1 MTAICLA
8 ICFMFFID
16 FPFVKGKA
24 MEGITHCFEATFA
37 YKLSTV
43 MDLHYIRVA
52 LNPSKLFAGLLLPVV
67 VVTA

>member
-1 MTAICLA
+1 
-8 ICFMFFID
+8 MFFID
-16 FPFVKGKA
+16 FLFVKSKA

-52 LNPSKLFAGLLLPVV
+52 SSPSKLFAGLLLPVV
-67 VVTA
+67 VVRA